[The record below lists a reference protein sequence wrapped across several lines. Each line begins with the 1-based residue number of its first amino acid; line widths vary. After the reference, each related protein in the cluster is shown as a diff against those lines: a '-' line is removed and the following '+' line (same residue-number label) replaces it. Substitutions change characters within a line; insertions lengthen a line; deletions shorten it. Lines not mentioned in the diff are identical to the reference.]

1 MSHCPPLEELSA
13 LIDGELSNERELGIR
28 WHLDI
33 CHACARSADAV
44 VALKR
49 AVGRAHNR
57 EIPLPALR
65 RSVMARVPKRRRG
78 RQWRAGAIA
87 APLFIA
93 AGALLCCFQAS
104 AVCAD
109 PAAQVRMHR
118 DVGHRSIGAH
128 QWLRPDELLPMAE
141 SF

>member
-13 LIDGELSNERELGIR
+13 LIDGDLSPRRELEIR

-33 CHACARSADAV
+33 CRTCACYADTV
-44 VALKR
+44 VGLKR
-49 AVGRAHNR
+49 AVGRAHDR
-57 EIPLPALR
+57 EIPSPAFR

-78 RQWRAGAIA
+78 RQWRAGAVA

-93 AGALLCCFQAS
+93 AEALLFCFQAS
-104 AVCAD
+104 ALCAD
-109 PAAQVRMHR
+109 PVRQIRMHR
-118 DVGHRSIGAH
+118 AIGRPSIVAH
-128 QWLRPDELLPMAE
+128 QWLRPEELLSMAE